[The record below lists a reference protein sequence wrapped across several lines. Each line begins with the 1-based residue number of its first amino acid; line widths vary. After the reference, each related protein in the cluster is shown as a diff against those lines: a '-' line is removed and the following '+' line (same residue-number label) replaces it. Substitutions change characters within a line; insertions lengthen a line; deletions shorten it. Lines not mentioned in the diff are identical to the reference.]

1 MNNRTTG
8 RFAVKTLE
16 FEKVKMLA
24 AEKAATDLG
33 KERLLALPVSS
44 DFETVKR
51 MHMETAEAL
60 RILNEGRRFPF
71 GGLYN
76 IADPVKRARIGSVLD
91 VEELMQVKA
100 SMQAFGALK
109 VFLLTDSDD
118 HPNLAEYGRSLTEF
132 PKLVRQLDKTI
143 SEKGEI
149 LDTASVKLAGL
160 RVGIAS
166 AKSKMRSQLEKILHD
181 PNNQKFFQDALVT
194 MRGDRYVIPIKQE
207 YRANFP
213 GIVHDQSGTG
223 ATLFIEPMAVVN
235 LNNNIKRYI
244 AEEREEIERILRQL
258 SGAVGAEG
266 ELLLK
271 CLAVAADVD
280 AVYAKALYALDT
292 RACQPQLAS
301 NGGLRIEKG
310 RHPLLPPETAVPL
323 DVNLGGNF

>member
-1 MNNRTTG
+1 MNIKQVPVRDLLFKRTFFMNNRTTG

-118 HPNLAEYGRSLTEF
+118 HPNLAEYGRS
-132 PKLVRQLDKTI
+132 QAQ
-143 SEKGEI
+143 S
-149 LDTASVKLAGL
+149 SV
-160 RVGIAS
+160 
-166 AKSKMRSQLEKILHD
+166 
-181 PNNQKFFQDALVT
+181 PNH
-194 MRGDRYVIPIKQE
+194 GY
-207 YRANFP
+207 
-213 GIVHDQSGTG
+213 
-223 ATLFIEPMAVVN
+223 
-235 LNNNIKRYI
+235 
-244 AEEREEIERILRQL
+244 
-258 SGAVGAEG
+258 
-266 ELLLK
+266 
-271 CLAVAADVD
+271 
-280 AVYAKALYALDT
+280 
-292 RACQPQLAS
+292 
-301 NGGLRIEKG
+301 
-310 RHPLLPPETAVPL
+310 LP
-323 DVNLGGNF
+323 NSC